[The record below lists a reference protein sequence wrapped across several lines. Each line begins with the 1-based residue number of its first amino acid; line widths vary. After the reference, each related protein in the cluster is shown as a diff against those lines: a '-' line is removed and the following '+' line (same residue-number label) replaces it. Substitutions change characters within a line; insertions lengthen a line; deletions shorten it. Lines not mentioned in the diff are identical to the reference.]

1 MIRGWIWYIA
11 IDLLTKTTLEMEF
24 SFLDLSFYFSS
35 VIKEYSRGDARTR
48 EAGRI
53 LWYETVQKLRKLL
66 DQYADLAIRDEQSR
80 KNYFSSCKLPQ
91 VDYRILSK
99 KNPKSNSITNLYFFL
114 QPLSK
119 NLINVSWITTTS
131 RKTSSSSIETSR
143 TCSVILE
150 TRQWPTTQI

>member
-1 MIRGWIWYIA
+1 
-11 IDLLTKTTLEMEF
+11 MEF

-66 DQYADLAIRDEQSR
+66 DQYADLTIRDEQSR

-99 KNPKSNSITNLYFFL
+99 KNPKSNSITNLFIFL
-114 QPLSK
+114 QPLNK
-119 NLINVSWITTTS
+119 NLINVS
-131 RKTSSSSIETSR
+131 
-143 TCSVILE
+143 
-150 TRQWPTTQI
+150 